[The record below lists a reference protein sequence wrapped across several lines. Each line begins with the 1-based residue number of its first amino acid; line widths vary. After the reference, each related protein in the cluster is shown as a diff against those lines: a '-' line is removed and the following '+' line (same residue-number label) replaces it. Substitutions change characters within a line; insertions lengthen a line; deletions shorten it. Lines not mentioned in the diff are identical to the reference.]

1 MSRKMIP
8 IEPVT
13 RLAEVTQLLSACE
26 LPVADIAA
34 SGPAK
39 FFGCHADSGLVGVVG
54 LEVYGTAALLR
65 SLAVAPAH
73 RKGDLGKALVSFA
86 EARAASLGVQSLYL
100 LTTTAQGYFAQL
112 GYSLL
117 SRDDAPASI
126 KATAQ
131 FAGLCPASSAFMGKQ
146 MDGDMRGN

>member
-1 MSRKMIP
+1 MLP

-13 RLAEVTQLLSACE
+13 RLAEVAQLLSVCE
-26 LPVADIAA
+26 LPTADIAA
-34 SGPAK
+34 SGPAM

-54 LEVYGTAALLR
+54 LEVYGTVALLR

-73 RKGDLGKALVSFA
+73 RKGGLGKALASFA
-86 EARAASLGVQSLYL
+86 EARAAELGVRSLYL
-100 LTTTAQGYFAQL
+100 LTTTAQEYFAQL

-131 FAGLCPASSAFMGKQ
+131 FTGLCPASSAFMGKQ
-146 MDGDMRGN
+146 LGGETRGH